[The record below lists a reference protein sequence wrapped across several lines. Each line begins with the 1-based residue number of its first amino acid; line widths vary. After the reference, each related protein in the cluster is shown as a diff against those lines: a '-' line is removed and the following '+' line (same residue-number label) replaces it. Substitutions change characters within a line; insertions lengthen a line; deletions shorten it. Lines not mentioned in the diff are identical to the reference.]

1 MRHELDTEVR
11 VIDHVTDSSYG
22 GVVVDILEKGFL
34 NMVKVKLFHGNV
46 TNWIPASDVQRI

>member
-11 VIDHVTDSSYG
+11 IIDPITDSSFT

-34 NMVKVKLFHGNV
+34 NMVKVKLFHGPV
-46 TNWIPASDVQRI
+46 TNWIAASDVQRI